1 MSGLPPEEI
10 AYQEAHIRENKGP
23 ILIGTCVMLLALST
37 TTVILRII
45 SRRIKRVKLA
55 ADDYLIFLAQVSC
68 TLNISAPTA
77 NYSDHFLGSACR
89 FDGGNLC

>member
-23 ILIGTCVMLLALST
+23 VLIGTCVMLLALST
-37 TTVILRII
+37 TAVVLRIL

-55 ADDYLIFLAQVSC
+55 ADDHLIFLAQVSY
-68 TLNISAPTA
+68 TLNISALNA
-77 NYSDHFLGSACR
+77 N
-89 FDGGNLC
+89 

>member
-37 TTVILRII
+37 TTVILRIV
-45 SRRIKRVKLA
+45 SRRMKRVKLA
-55 ADDYLIFLAQVSC
+55 ADDHLIFLAQVSC
-68 TLNISAPTA
+68 TSNISAPSA
-77 NYSDHFLGSACR
+77 NQSNYMLASAR
-89 FDGGNLC
+89 WLDGGNLC